1 MSLNLPENILNDFI
15 DETRE
20 ILVAV
25 DRELLELEQDLND
38 TEQINKV
45 FRLIHTLKG
54 SASFLGFDRIVD
66 LMHDFE
72 NTLNLA
78 RNQKASITPDDI
90 KSLFKRLDTTRDIL
104 DDIRSKK
111 LSAGVNFIAEEP
123 KVAKKASAIPDDKK
137 PVKTVAEPKIG
148 EDPSILYEVSKRE
161 PVATA
166 DQTTR
171 VKLSRLDT
179 LSQLVGELTLRR
191 NQLLTITS
199 KTSVKRKEDL
209 LSLQLNETVT
219 QINRVT
225 TELQDAI
232 METRMMPLQSVFA
245 RFPPLVREIAEKY
258 GKKVRLETEGEQ
270 AEVEK
275 IAIEPLSESLTHIIS
290 NAIHHGIETPEERT
304 LAGKNEKGT
313 IKIKAWCDGNSIV
326 VTASDDGKG
335 MDTNLI
341 VQKAIAVGNITL
353 EESHRMTE
361 EQILN
366 LVFSPGFSTLD
377 TAGLGAGRGVGMD
390 VVKSSVTRLNG
401 SIKIDTVHGRGTTIE
416 LRLPLTLSIIQALIV
431 EVGVSSFVLPASII
445 LETVRIDTHS
455 LQSVDG
461 NELITYRNTP
471 LPVVRLSELFDIPS
485 TPGKWEYVT
494 IVNIAEKTFGI
505 VVDRLKGQEDIA
517 FKPVNDFLAG
527 CGATGATSLG
537 DGSVAFIIDL
547 GEITEALYLFEGL
560 ETNTY
565 KKPVKTDDAI
575 SYKVLLAE
583 GSKPFRKAMVEAFR
597 KAGYETTEANS
608 GRATLKAIM
617 ESKKPFD
624 LIMLDCDLPGIGGIA
639 LAEHLKSHAKFKSIP
654 VVALTPPSKQVDTDY
669 GFRIGI
675 EDFLPKL
682 EAENLS
688 IIARRY
694 IIKNVQISH

>member
-25 DRELLELEQDLND
+25 DRELLVLERDTND

-54 SASFLGFDRIVD
+54 SASFLGFGRIVD

-78 RNQKASITPDDI
+78 RNQKASITLDDI

-104 DDIRSKK
+104 DDIRNKK

-123 KVAKKASAIPDDKK
+123 PVANEASGGSDGEK
-137 PVKTVAEPKIG
+137 PATVKTVAEP
-148 EDPSILYEVSKRE
+148 ETRE
-161 PVATA
+161 APA
-166 DQTTR
+166 DDKTTR

-191 NQLLTITS
+191 NQLLAITS
-199 KTSVKRKEDL
+199 KTSETSKEDL
-209 LSLQLNETVT
+209 LSLKLTETAT

-225 TELQDAI
+225 TELQDAV
-232 METRMMPLQSVFA
+232 METRMTPLQSVFA
-245 RFPPLVREIAEKY
+245 RFPPLVREVAEKY

-304 LAGKNEKGT
+304 TAGKNEEGI

-326 VTASDDGKG
+326 VTASDDGRG

-353 EESHRMTE
+353 EESYRMTE

-401 SIKIDTVHGRGTTIE
+401 SIKIDTLHGKGTTIE

-431 EVGVSSFVLPASII
+431 EVGVNSFVLPASIV

-455 LQSVDG
+455 LHSVDG
-461 NELITYRNTP
+461 NEIITYRDTP

-494 IVNIAEKTFGI
+494 IVNVAEKTFGI
-505 VVDRLKGQEDIA
+505 VVDRLRGQEDIA
-517 FKPVNDFLAG
+517 FKPVNDFLIG

-547 GEITEALYLFEGL
+547 GEITEALYLFEGP
-560 ETNTY
+560 ETHTY
-565 KKPVKTDDAI
+565 KKPVKTDDGI

-583 GSKPFRKAMVEAFR
+583 GSKPFRESMVEAFR
-597 KAGYETTEANS
+597 KAGYETIEANN

-617 ESKKPFD
+617 ESTKPFD

-639 LAEHLKSHAKFKSIP
+639 LAEHLKSHAKFKRIP
-654 VVALTPPSKQVDTDY
+654 VVALTPPAKQVDTDY

-688 IIARRY
+688 IVARRY